1 MGRGDDS
8 HGCENDD
15 DDEEVSGVGALTT
28 LFVAATAAGA
38 APNEN
43 TGAGPPGT
51 TDVEGVAC
59 GNPKTKTGAD
69 VVAVVVEVEAEDD
82 GGGA

>member
-1 MGRGDDS
+1 M
-8 HGCENDD
+8 
-15 DDEEVSGVGALTT
+15 GALTT
-28 LFVAATAAGA
+28 LLVAATAAGA

-51 TDVEGVAC
+51 TDDAEGVAS